1 MKCSK
6 TVTLTKFKLILQE
19 AKLQYGSK
27 LKQAILVCKEM
38 SQFSTLVYL
47 KSTTFSGIISAP
59 DLAFSYVVL
68 PSNYHRKTEK
78 KTLQTTVEAKKEFP
92 F

>member
-1 MKCSK
+1 M
-6 TVTLTKFKLILQE
+6 LTKFKLIVQA

-27 LKQAILVCKEM
+27 LKQAIPDCKEM
-38 SQFSTLVYL
+38 SQFSTLVNL
-47 KSTTFSGIISAP
+47 KTTTFSGIISAP

-68 PSNYHRKTEK
+68 PSNYRRKTE
-78 KTLQTTVEAKKEFP
+78 TLQTTAEAKKEFP